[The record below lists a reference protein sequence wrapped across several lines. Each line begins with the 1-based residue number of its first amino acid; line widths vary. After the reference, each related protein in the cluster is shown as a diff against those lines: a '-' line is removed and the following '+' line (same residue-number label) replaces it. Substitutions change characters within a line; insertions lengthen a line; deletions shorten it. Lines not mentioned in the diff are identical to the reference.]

1 MPEEE
6 ESPGGFKVVDRRL
19 FGEDGRAREEA
30 EEKAPEPKP
39 AAEAQPTVTPA
50 PAEEP
55 DDFPGGMEGEF
66 AEVVQF
72 LGTTAMFQLG
82 LMQGPSGERIP
93 ADMISAQHTIN
104 MLEILELKTRG
115 NLTAGEAKLLEE
127 VLFELRMSFVEL
139 EKRAAKQSR

>member
-1 MPEEE
+1 MPEEKE
-6 ESPGGFKVVDRRL
+6 PGFKVVDRRL

-30 EEKAPEPKP
+30 DEKPPKP
-39 AAEAQPTVTPA
+39 AANADPPAA
-50 PAEEP
+50 PARIEEP
-55 DDFPGGMEGEF
+55 EDLPAGMEGEF

-82 LMQGPSGERIP
+82 LMQGPNGERIP
-93 ADMISAQHTIN
+93 ADMVSAQHTIN
-104 MLEILELKTRG
+104 MLEILERKTRG

>member
-1 MPEEE
+1 MPEEKE
-6 ESPGGFKVVDRRL
+6 PGFKVVDRRL
-19 FGEDGRAREEA
+19 FGEDGRAREEEKRDEPTPTVKA
-30 EEKAPEPKP
+30 EPP
-39 AAEAQPTVTPA
+39 VTPA
-50 PAEEP
+50 RVEEP
-55 DDFPGGMEGEF
+55 DDLPGGMEGEF

-93 ADMISAQHTIN
+93 ADMMSARQTIN
-104 MLEILELKTRG
+104 MLEILERKTRG

-139 EKRAAKQSR
+139 EKRAAKKNK

>member
-1 MPEEE
+1 
-6 ESPGGFKVVDRRL
+6 
-19 FGEDGRAREEA
+19 
-30 EEKAPEPKP
+30 
-39 AAEAQPTVTPA
+39 
-50 PAEEP
+50 
-55 DDFPGGMEGEF
+55 MEGEF

-93 ADMISAQHTIN
+93 TDMISARQTIN
-104 MLEILELKTRG
+104 MLEILERKTRG